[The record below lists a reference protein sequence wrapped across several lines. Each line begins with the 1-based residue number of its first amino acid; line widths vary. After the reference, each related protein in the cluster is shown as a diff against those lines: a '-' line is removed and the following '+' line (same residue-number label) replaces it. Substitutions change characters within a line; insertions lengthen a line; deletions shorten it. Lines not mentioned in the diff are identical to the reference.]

1 MDRLWIGETILD
13 NTELIYSDLSDQ
25 SKKACEEIDGRLS
38 IQYCSKVW
46 CWIVKRDAKKL
57 EFMGHEDK
65 IFVESIKGFL

>member
-46 CWIVKRDAKKL
+46 C
-57 EFMGHEDK
+57 
-65 IFVESIKGFL
+65 